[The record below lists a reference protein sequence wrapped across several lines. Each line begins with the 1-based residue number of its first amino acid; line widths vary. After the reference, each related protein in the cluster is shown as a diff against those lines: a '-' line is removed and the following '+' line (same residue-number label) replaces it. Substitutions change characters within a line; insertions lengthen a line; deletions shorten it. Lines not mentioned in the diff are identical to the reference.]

1 MRDLNSENLTQKLEQ
16 GAPCAMDGGG
26 GCTEKGVAAGIC
38 ICREAAARLREQDA
52 RINKLES
59 ENYEQFC
66 GLNTMSQRIAELEDA
81 LAQVTNIAA
90 KRMDRI
96 LNLKHSTFT
105 VKSP

>member
-1 MRDLNSENLTQKLEQ
+1 MSDLVERLE
-16 GAPCAMDGGG
+16 AFTDDFGGG
-26 GCTEKGVAAGIC
+26 ELTADHVLHKAI
-38 ICREAAARLREQDA
+38 ARLREQDA